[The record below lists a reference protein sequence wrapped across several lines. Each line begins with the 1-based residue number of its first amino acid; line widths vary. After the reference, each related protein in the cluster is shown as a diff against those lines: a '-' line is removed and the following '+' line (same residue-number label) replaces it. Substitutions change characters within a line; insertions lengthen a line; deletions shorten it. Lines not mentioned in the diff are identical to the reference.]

1 MSVVPSELDPS
12 HRDDFLGLMREAY
25 GTAMS
30 AEEFDW
36 FFDRNPAG
44 PRLLSEVREDGRSL
58 GVLAMSYA
66 CAQVDGGE
74 ELVAFAVA
82 AVTHP
87 ESRGRGVFG
96 TLELHNEERAA
107 AAGATIA
114 LGFTNPSAG
123 PILVGK
129 LGWHDLYRMRLWA
142 RPLRLRRTGT
152 GGLAPRSG
160 PYLERF
166 GPEHEAFWRREGYRN
181 GLVRS
186 ADYLTWR
193 YLDAPRDYRVLGD
206 ERGYAVV
213 GHAVRKGFSA
223 GVVCELVGPAH
234 RLLRRC
240 VREARGCD
248 VVLGVPGPGQRAA
261 YAAAGFVPAPGTIR
275 VIGKPLR
282 DGVRVPERWDFTL
295 GDTDIF

>member
-1 MSVVPSELDPS
+1 MTVA
-12 HRDDFLGLMREAY
+12 RDDFLGLLDEVY
-25 GTAMS
+25 GEAMS
-30 AEEFDW
+30 TDEFDW

-66 CAQVDGGE
+66 RAQVAGE
-74 ELVAFAVA
+74 EQLVAFAVG

-87 ESRGRGVFG
+87 DARGRGIFG
-96 TLELHNEERAA
+96 TLELDNEAKAA
-107 AAGATIA
+107 EAGATMA
-114 LGFTNPSAG
+114 LGFTNPMAG

-142 RPLRLRRTGT
+142 RPLRARRTGE
-152 GGLAPRSG
+152 GSLAPRNG
-160 PYLERF
+160 GYLDSF
-166 GPEHEAFWRREGYRN
+166 GEAQAAQWRAADYGN
-181 GLVRS
+181 ALVRT
-186 ADYLTWR
+186 AEYLTWR
-193 YLDAPRDYRVLGD
+193 YLDAPRDYRVLGGD
-206 ERGYAVV
+206 GGFAVV

-234 RLLRRC
+234 KLLRRC
-240 VREARGCD
+240 VRESKGCD
-248 VVLGVPGPGQRAA
+248 IVLGVPGPGQSGA
-261 YAAAGFVPAPGTIR
+261 YLAAGFVPAPGTIR

-282 DGVRVPERWDFTL
+282 DGVTVPADWDFTL

>member
-1 MSVVPSELDPS
+1 MSVA
-12 HRDDFLGLMREAY
+12 RDDFLGLLDEVY
-25 GTAMS
+25 GEAMS
-30 AEEFDW
+30 PAEFDW

-66 CAQVDGGE
+66 RAQVAGE
-74 ELVAFAVA
+74 EQLVAFAVG

-87 ESRGRGVFG
+87 DARGRGIFG
-96 TLELHNEERAA
+96 TLELDNEARAA
-107 AAGATIA
+107 EAGATIA
-114 LGFTNPSAG
+114 LGFTNPMAG

-142 RPLRLRRTGT
+142 RPLRARRTGA
-152 GGLAPRSG
+152 GELAPRSG
-160 PYLERF
+160 DYLDAF
-166 GPEHEAFWRREGYRN
+166 GAGHEALWRVAGYGN
-181 GLVRS
+181 ALVRS
-186 ADYLTWR
+186 AEYLTWR
-193 YLDAPRDYRVLGD
+193 YLDAPRDYRVLGGD
-206 ERGYAVV
+206 DGFAVV

-234 RLLRRC
+234 KLLRRC
-240 VREARGCD
+240 VRESKGCD
-248 VVLGVPGPGQRAA
+248 IVLGVPGPGQSGA
-261 YAAAGFVPAPGTIR
+261 YLAAGFVPAPGTIR

-282 DGVRVPERWDFTL
+282 EGVTVPTRWDFTL

>member
-1 MSVVPSELDPS
+1 VSVA
-12 HRDDFLGLMREAY
+12 RDDFLGLLDEVY
-25 GTAMS
+25 GESMS
-30 AEEFDW
+30 PEEFDW

-44 PRLLSEVREDGRSL
+44 PRLLSEEREDGRAL

-66 CAQVDGGE
+66 RALVGGE
-74 ELVAFAVA
+74 EQLVAFAVG

-87 ESRGRGVFG
+87 EARGRGIFG
-96 TLELHNEERAA
+96 RLELANEEQAA
-107 AAGATIA
+107 AAGATMA
-114 LGFTNPSAG
+114 LGFTNPMAG

-142 RPLRLRRTGT
+142 RPLRLRRTGA

-160 PYLERF
+160 GYLESFDER
-166 GPEHEAFWRREGYRN
+166 HEELWRREGYRN
-181 GLVRS
+181 ALVRS
-186 ADYLTWR
+186 AGYLTWR

-206 ERGYAVV
+206 ELGYAVV
-213 GHAVRKGFSA
+213 GRAVRKGFSA

-240 VREARGCD
+240 VRESKGCD
-248 VVLGVPGPGQRAA
+248 IVLGVPGPGQRAA
-261 YAAAGFVPAPGTIR
+261 YLAAGFVPAPGTIR

-282 DGVRVPERWDFTL
+282 HGVGIPDRWDFTL

>member
-1 MSVVPSELDPS
+1 VSVA
-12 HRDDFLGLMREAY
+12 RDDFLGLLDEVY
-25 GTAMS
+25 GEAMS
-30 AEEFDW
+30 PEEFDW

-66 CAQVDGGE
+66 RAQVEGE
-74 ELVAFAVA
+74 EQLVAFAVA

-87 ESRGRGVFG
+87 EARGRGIFG
-96 TLELHNEERAA
+96 TLELDNESRAA
-107 AAGATIA
+107 AAGATMAI
-114 LGFTNPSAG
+114 GFTNPMAG

-142 RPLRLRRTGT
+142 RPLRVRRTGA

-160 PYLERF
+160 GYLESFDAR
-166 GPEHEAFWRREGYRN
+166 HEALWRGEGYRN
-181 GLVRS
+181 ALVRT

-206 ERGYAVV
+206 AGGFAVV

-223 GVVCELVGPAH
+223 GVVCELVGPA
-234 RLLRRC
+234 RGLLRRC
-240 VREARGCD
+240 VRESKGCD
-248 VVLGVPGPGQRAA
+248 VVLGVPGPGQRGA
-261 YAAAGFVPAPGTIR
+261 YLAAGFVPAPGTIR

-282 DGVRVPERWDFTL
+282 DGVQVPSQWDFTL

>member
-1 MSVVPSELDPS
+1 MIVPRELDPS
-12 HRDDFLGLMREAY
+12 DRDGFLDLLYETY
-25 GTAMS
+25 GEAMS

-44 PRLLSEVREDGRSL
+44 PRLLSEVREDGRPL

-66 CAQVDGGE
+66 RAQVEGVE
-74 ELVAFAVA
+74 HLVAFAVA

-87 ESRGRGVFG
+87 DARGRGIFG

-107 AAGATIA
+107 ASGATMA
-114 LGFTNPSAG
+114 LGFTNPMAG

-142 RPLRLRRTGT
+142 RPLRARRTGA
-152 GGLAPRSG
+152 GGLAPRVG
-160 PYLERF
+160 PYLEAF
-166 GPEHEAFWRREGYRN
+166 GPEHEELWRSEGYGN
-181 GLVRS
+181 ALVRT

-206 ERGYAVV
+206 ERGFAVV

-223 GVVCELVGPAH
+223 GVVCELVGPA
-234 RLLRRC
+234 RQLLRRC
-240 VREARGCD
+240 VREAKGCD
-248 VVLGVPGPGQRAA
+248 IVLGVPGPGQRAA
-261 YAAAGFVPAPGTIR
+261 FAAAGFVPAPGTIR
-275 VIGKPLR
+275 VIGKPLH
-282 DGVRVPERWDFTL
+282 DGVEIPDRWDFVL

>member
-1 MSVVPSELDPS
+1 MTVA
-12 HRDDFLGLMREAY
+12 RDDFLGLLDEVY
-25 GTAMS
+25 GESMS
-30 AEEFDW
+30 PAEFDW

-66 CAQVDGGE
+66 RAQVGGDE
-74 ELVAFAVA
+74 QLVAFAVG

-87 ESRGRGVFG
+87 DARGRGIFG
-96 TLELHNEERAA
+96 RLELANEEQAA
-107 AAGATIA
+107 AAGATMA
-114 LGFTNPSAG
+114 LGFTNPMAG

-142 RPLRLRRTGT
+142 RPLRLKRTGV
-152 GGLAPRSG
+152 GELAPRSG
-160 PYLERF
+160 GYLESFDAR
-166 GPEHEAFWRREGYRN
+166 HEELWRAGGYRN
-181 GLVRS
+181 ALVRS
-186 ADYLTWR
+186 AAYLTWR

-206 ERGYAVV
+206 ERGFAVL

-223 GVVCELVGPAH
+223 GVVCDLVGPAQ

-240 VREARGCD
+240 VRESKGCD
-248 VVLGVPGPGQRAA
+248 IVLGVPGPGQEGA
-261 YAAAGFVPAPGTIR
+261 YLAAGFVPAPGTIR

-282 DGVRVPERWDFTL
+282 DGVQVPDRWDFTL